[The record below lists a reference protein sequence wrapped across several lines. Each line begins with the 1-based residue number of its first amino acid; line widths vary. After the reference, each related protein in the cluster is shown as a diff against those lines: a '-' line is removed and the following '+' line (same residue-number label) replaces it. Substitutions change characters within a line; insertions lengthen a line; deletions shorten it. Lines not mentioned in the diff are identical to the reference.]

1 MTLSL
6 VTDVSPVLAAASR
19 LVDPCGQC
27 GTRHLSVCMG
37 VDEQFLAQLAAVVT
51 TVHLPAH
58 GMLASEG
65 DEAACFFNIT
75 SGAVK
80 LYKLLP
86 DGRQQIVGFLFAGDF
101 IGLAVRDTYAY
112 SVEAIGPTTACR
124 FERRKFE
131 GLLERFP
138 NMAFRLRERA
148 SDELAIAQE
157 QMLSLGR
164 KSAKERMA
172 SFLLQLSRRAESL
185 GAVGQSDRPAHDPCR
200 HGRLSGPDDRNRQP
214 DHQPAQD
221 RRHHHALGRQR
232 DQAGWREARRDR
244 RGLGRLTAGPGR
256 ASTRFR
262 PSSLAR

>member
-6 VTDVSPVLAAASR
+6 VADVSPVLAAASR

-37 VDEQFLAQLAAVVT
+37 VDEPFLAQLAAVVT
-51 TVHLPAH
+51 TVHVPAH

-65 DEAACFFNIT
+65 DAAACFFNLT

-112 SVEAIGPTTACR
+112 GVEAIGPTIACR

-131 GLLERFP
+131 ALLERFP

-164 KSAKERMA
+164 KSAKERIA
-172 SFLLQLSRRAESL
+172 SFLMQLSRRAE
-185 GAVGQSDRPAHDPCR
+185 
-200 HGRLSGPDDRNRQP
+200 
-214 DHQPAQD
+214 
-221 RRHHHALGRQR
+221 
-232 DQAGWREARRDR
+232 
-244 RGLGRLTAGPGR
+244 GLGRPANPVALPMTRADMADYLGLTIETVSRTLSRLKVSGIITLLAGNAIRLNGEK
-256 ASTRFR
+256 
-262 PSSLAR
+262 LAEIAEGWGD